1 MSNTEFNRLQSSVI
15 QQDLGRVGIAL
26 DVRTYEFATLYA
38 DVLSGNFQL
47 FTLQWTAGALADPDI
62 LRRVFHS
69 GQVPPA
75 GFNRG
80 RYSNPRVDALLDE
93 ASEAA
98 DQERRLALYGEVQRI
113 VAADVPYISLWHK
126 TNVAVAQ
133 RGIAGVHLT
142 PLADYYFLKDVSRVA
157 APAN

>member
-1 MSNTEFNRLQSSVI
+1 MTWSGVSSFLLPK
-15 QQDLGRVGIAL
+15 QLFSSFGIGL

-69 GQVPPA
+69 SQVPPV

-80 RYSNPRVDALLDE
+80 HYSNPTVDALLDQ
-93 ASEAA
+93 ASRSLDEH
-98 DQERRLALYGEVQRI
+98 ERLERYARVQRI
-113 VAADVPYISLWHK
+113 VAEDVPYVSLWYK

-133 RGIAGVHLT
+133 RNLAGVHLT
-142 PLADYYFLKDVSRVA
+142 PLADFYFLKDVARSA
-157 APAN
+157 AAAN